1 MKKLFIPSVL
11 LLFCLNIHAQSPA
24 WLWSKSMGST
34 TNDFAYSIAADG
46 AGDIYTVGTFAGTVD
61 FDPGPGVFNKTAIG
75 SHDIYILKLDASG
88 NFLWANTIGGTNW
101 DEALSVV
108 LDLQGNIYITGD
120 FSDIVDFDP
129 GIGTFILTAAG
140 GSDIFI
146 CKMDASG
153 NLIWA
158 KRMGGTGDD
167 SGTSISLDGMGN
179 IYTTGYFIGT
189 VDMDPGTGVYNLTS
203 SGSVFI
209 SKLDNAG
216 NFIWAKAF
224 GGLWGTGANAM
235 TVESST
241 GDVYLTG
248 SFVGTVDFDPSAASL
263 IYTSAGNEDLY
274 ISKFDSM
281 GNLVW
286 AKATGGPI
294 DEAGYSIALDAT
306 GNVYTTGDFSYA
318 TIDFDP
324 GAGVFN
330 MTANGGDVFIT
341 KYNSAG
347 AFTWAKQFTG
357 LSSNYASGYGLIVD
371 PINGD
376 LYTIGSFYGDV
387 DFDPGVGN
395 FTLISNNSSDV
406 FVSKLDSA
414 GNFAWVKAA
423 GGTWDDEGHAL
434 AISPTGYIYVAGFF
448 PSPTIMF
455 GNNTLVN
462 ADNTGLTND
471 IFIAKLSN
479 VVTGIDNISR
489 KENISVYPNPSSG
502 KFIIAMPANSV
513 ITNIEILDMMG
524 KLTPFSSAI
533 SQVNEMKQINIK
545 LKNSEEGIYIVRIS
559 TPLYT
564 EIKRLV
570 VVE

>member
-1 MKKLFIPSVL
+1 MLCPVK
-11 LLFCLNIHAQSPA
+11 
-24 WLWSKSMGST
+24 
-34 TNDFAYSIAADG
+34 
-46 AGDIYTVGTFAGTVD
+46 
-61 FDPGPGVFNKTAIG
+61 
-75 SHDIYILKLDASG
+75 
-88 NFLWANTIGGTNW
+88 
-101 DEALSVV
+101 
-108 LDLQGNIYITGD
+108 
-120 FSDIVDFDP
+120 
-129 GIGTFILTAAG
+129 
-140 GSDIFI
+140 
-146 CKMDASG
+146 
-153 NLIWA
+153 
-158 KRMGGTGDD
+158 
-167 SGTSISLDGMGN
+167 
-179 IYTTGYFIGT
+179 
-189 VDMDPGTGVYNLTS
+189 
-203 SGSVFI
+203 
-209 SKLDNAG
+209 
-216 NFIWAKAF
+216 
-224 GGLWGTGANAM
+224 
-235 TVESST
+235 
-241 GDVYLTG
+241 
-248 SFVGTVDFDPSAASL
+248 
-263 IYTSAGNEDLY
+263 
-274 ISKFDSM
+274 
-281 GNLVW
+281 
-286 AKATGGPI
+286 
-294 DEAGYSIALDAT
+294 
-306 GNVYTTGDFSYA
+306 
-318 TIDFDP
+318 
-324 GAGVFN
+324 
-330 MTANGGDVFIT
+330 
-341 KYNSAG
+341 
-347 AFTWAKQFTG
+347 
-357 LSSNYASGYGLIVD
+357 SSNFGIGYGLIVD

-376 LYTIGSFYGDV
+376 IYTTGSFYGDV